1 MLCIDPEKTIRCLER
16 PWEILLIHH
25 AHTDVGYTEHPKK
38 VERYHVQF
46 LEDVV
51 DIWRESKSGKF
62 PELADF
68 RWTNEAFWSVERFLE
83 KTTPEYRKDFEQAVR
98 EGFIGL
104 TATYLHNAE
113 IGNLELMRR
122 QVRRPV
128 SYAASLGLKLESA
141 ISCDINGVGWGY
153 ATALADNGVSNYF
166 TCLHVHKGGLVGEA
180 RQRPFF
186 WETVDGRRVLVWAG
200 EVYHIG
206 NMMGLAPAASF
217 DYLVYDELKGYPA
230 MNGQELLAMSRVG
243 RYLDR
248 LEKDG
253 YPYSF
258 VPMMISGLV
267 TDNSPASRE
276 IPRFARQWNEKFG
289 RHVSIKMVTLEEF
302 FQRLRAVLEPDIP
315 VWKGDWPDWWTD
327 GVASAPKAT
336 RIFRHAQRQ
345 WSALEEAV
353 GQGKASTDPALLLE
367 AEDAMNLY
375 IEHTH
380 GHSDVLLYPWDIQ
393 VQSTVGAK
401 EVHAHRAFEKTLCAW
416 DVALQKR
423 GEVRQV
429 YDRPFTYRVWNA
441 SPRAMNGFAEIY
453 LEYPEFGLIDKQAR
467 VIDVDTGGELVHQKG
482 AGCRGVFLYVPLRLE
497 PWAEKLLRVE
507 AVPQTIRTTERQVE
521 RDFLA
526 GDAEGTQPPPNPEMV
541 ATRKGIQTP
550 WVEIEWVVG
559 EGITVWK
566 EIQGG
571 HSLLRADTDHP
582 AFSVV
587 LQRTPSEKINDG
599 AAQYSTRS
607 ALGRNRIS
615 VDGQRFVSSL
625 VSATVLERGPVFSL
639 VQLDYQLEM
648 APMCR
653 VVLKAYRDVP
663 RVDVSV
669 RLLKAASWDAETV
682 YISLPF
688 TSGEGSVFWLDKAGA
703 LVRPRVDQLPNSLA
717 DFYSVMDGMAWTDGK
732 RGIAVASPDA
742 PLVQVGPLEHGV
754 RKLHG
759 HPKMSEEKE
768 LIYSWPINTCWETNF
783 EINTGGFHEFR
794 YSVLFG
800 SALADPGKAM
810 EACRAANLGFR
821 TYRTEPASQL

>member
-1 MLCIDPEKTIRCLER
+1 MLRNDPEKTIRSLER

-51 DIWRESKSGKF
+51 DIWRESKTGKK

-83 KTTPEYRKDFEQAVR
+83 RASPDYRRDFEQAVR

-113 IGNLELMRR
+113 LGNLELMRR

-128 SYAASLGLKLESA
+128 SYAAGLGLKLESA

-217 DYLVYDELKGYPA
+217 DYLIYDELKGYPA
-230 MNGQELLAMSRVG
+230 MSVQDQEMLAMSRVG

-253 YPYSF
+253 YPYTF

-276 IPRFARQWNEKFG
+276 IPRFASQWNAKFG
-289 RHVSIKMVTLEEF
+289 KQVSLKMVTLEEF
-302 FQRLRAVLEPDIP
+302 FQRLRPALGPEVP

-327 GVASAPKAT
+327 GVASVPKTT

-353 GQGKASTDPALLLE
+353 EQGKAATDPALQSE

-380 GHSDVLLYPWDIQ
+380 GHSDILLYPWDIQ

-416 DVALQKR
+416 DVALQNR
-423 GEVRQV
+423 GEVHQV
-429 YDRPFTYRVWNA
+429 YERPFTYRVWNA
-441 SPRAMNGFAEIY
+441 SSHAMDGIAEIY
-453 LEYPEFGLIDKQAR
+453 IETPEFGLVDRQAR
-467 VIDVDTGGELVHQKG
+467 IIDVATGEEIVHQKG
-482 AGCRGVFLYVPLRLE
+482 AGCRGIFLYVPLRLE
-497 PWAEKLLRVE
+497 AWADKLLRVE
-507 AVPQTIRTTERQVE
+507 AVPQTVLTTERQVE

-526 GDAEGTQPPPNPEMV
+526 GDAEGTQPLPNPDMV
-541 ATRKGIQTP
+541 ATRQGIQTP
-550 WVEIEWVVG
+550 QVEIAWAPG
-559 EGITVWK
+559 EGITTWK
-566 EIQGG
+566 DVRGG
-571 HSLLRADTDHP
+571 HSLLRADAAHP

-599 AAQYSTRS
+599 TSQYSARS
-607 ALGRNRIS
+607 ALGRNRVS

-639 VQLDYQLEM
+639 VQLDYQLEL

-653 VVLKAYRDVP
+653 VVLKAYRDLP

-688 TSGEGSVFWLDKAGA
+688 TAGEGSVFWLDKAGA

-717 DFYSVMDGMAWTDGK
+717 DFYSVMEGVAWTDGQ
-732 RGIAVASPDA
+732 RAVAVATPDA
-742 PLVQVGPLEHGV
+742 PLVQVGPLENGV

-768 LIYSWPINTCWETNF
+768 FIYSWPINTCWETNF

-794 YSVLFG
+794 YTVLFG
-800 SALADPGKAM
+800 EALADPAAAM
-810 EACRAANLGFR
+810 ESCRSANLGFR
-821 TYRTEPASQL
+821 TYRCN